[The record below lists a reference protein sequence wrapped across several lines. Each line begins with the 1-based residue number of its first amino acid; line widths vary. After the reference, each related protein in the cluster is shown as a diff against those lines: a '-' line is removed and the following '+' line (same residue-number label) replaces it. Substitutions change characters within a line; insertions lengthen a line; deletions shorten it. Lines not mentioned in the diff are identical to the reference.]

1 MIPVA
6 MTLWQKPILR
16 TIPIFYRQATATV
29 LRRVVFSLLLLWA
42 LTDAALTLRDWHR
55 GLPMWVTVIGFFL
68 SFFTSL
74 LFIGLLTLIWDW
86 FVRRFGRATRN

>member
-1 MIPVA
+1 
-6 MTLWQKPILR
+6 
-16 TIPIFYRQATATV
+16 
-29 LRRVVFSLLLLWA
+29 LLWA